1 MNLNPQANHCVK
13 ISPRDVFDGALYWGN
28 YSKHRGMGKD
38 SCTEPHFLH
47 TGERYNFLMSL
58 FASLFVLIWFQGL
71 FKSGICIWR
80 SCCWLLRVDL
90 LILFPVFLQIY
101 LDSHS
106 LCYALQKSGLRL
118 CYGAEWTQLS
128 MCSWLFKFL
137 STLVNSCCPE
147 GPPTQEMVV
156 WDPEERTLTWDS
168 DIWP

>member
-1 MNLNPQANHCVK
+1 MKEKPLLLQFHSWENEGTKNVKIIEIVRNSMNLNPQANHCVK

-28 YSKHRGMGKD
+28 YSRHIGMDKD

-47 TGERYNFLMSL
+47 TGEWYNFLMSL
-58 FASLFVLIWFQGL
+58 FASLFVLIWFQVL

-90 LILFPVFLQIY
+90 LILFPVLLQIY

-118 CYGAEWTQLS
+118 CYGAEWTQL
-128 MCSWLFKFL
+128 
-137 STLVNSCCPE
+137 TEYVLV
-147 GPPTQEMVV
+147 TF
-156 WDPEERTLTWDS
+156 
-168 DIWP
+168 